1 MAFVQALIL
10 FCCFVPKKII
20 IINNALVGFC
30 LALGCGLLLINRN
43 FGDPK
48 RHPFGLC
55 MITRAGPSPHLKPT
69 KKFYIP
75 DCDFISEGRKINMIT
90 HSICAVS
97 LPSCSCSRSI
107 PFHHPRLPRR
117 HTSFAS
123 LSFARNCSQFND
135 LCVPSF
141 TPTPATSCSKNHN
154 PNNAE
159 PDPNRTQRLF
169 QQFYLSVN
177 SENAP
182 DKNPGAQNQKED
194 LGQEDQKRSANK
206 GRGLLTNMWWANL
219 KAAIGQRLNIEG
231 IVSSAAVIT
240 RDRHLALPHVFV
252 PDVRYIDWD
261 ELHRRGFK
269 GVVFDKDNTIT
280 APYCLTIW
288 APLKSSLE
296 QCKSVFGQ
304 NIAVFSNSAGNIGSI
319 RLQCAH
325 LNSIN
330 SLFLPSMWAFTFTLS
345 HALGLYEYDH
355 DGSKAKALESS
366 TGIRVIRHSECDFS
380 ILSPISETC
389 IYARRNLYLLLRTT
403 AYILYHFHLL

>member
-1 MAFVQALIL
+1 
-10 FCCFVPKKII
+10 
-20 IINNALVGFC
+20 
-30 LALGCGLLLINRN
+30 
-43 FGDPK
+43 
-48 RHPFGLC
+48 
-55 MITRAGPSPHLKPT
+55 
-69 KKFYIP
+69 
-75 DCDFISEGRKINMIT
+75 MIT

-304 NIAVFSNSAGNIGSI
+304 NIAVFSNSAG
-319 RLQCAH
+319 
-325 LNSIN
+325 
-330 SLFLPSMWAFTFTLS
+330 
-345 HALGLYEYDH
+345 LYEYDH

-366 TGIRVIRHSECDFS
+366 TGIRVIRHRVKKPAGTAEEIEKHFGFTSSQLIMVGDRPFTDVVFGNRNGFLT
-380 ILSPISETC
+380 ILTEPLSGAGETFVVKQVRKLEIYLVNRWLKKGVRPICHRLLPDTQQC
-389 IYARRNLYLLLRTT
+389 IKDL
-403 AYILYHFHLL
+403 